1 MQKSPPPPPITI
13 IDTKD
18 KNANASQGA
27 IPKKV
32 GSGHAQSAGGEIAKV
47 GAAVKS
53 SKESKKPEQKRAAAQ
68 APGKTT
74 RPKSGTNPTSRAN
87 LSSSSKTSS
96 SPAGAIMEA
105 AQTAATVAALKAL
118 TPAGENVKAKVRE
131 RGKRI

>member
-1 MQKSPPPPPITI
+1 MNMSTSSTQTTSQPSAIKKTPSTTSPNIIPLSSSDSKLSAQQKSLL
-13 IDTKD
+13 KLQ
-18 KNANASQGA
+18 KS

-32 GSGHAQSAGGEIAKV
+32 GSGHAQSAGGESAKV
-47 GAAVKS
+47 EAAVKS

-105 AQTAATVAALKAL
+105 A
-118 TPAGENVKAKVRE
+118 
-131 RGKRI
+131 